1 MKIIQLENVTKIFR
15 KSHLGRVKVTT
26 GIENV
31 NLEINPGEVFGLLGL
46 NGAGKTTTIKLL
58 LGLLFPTNG
67 KVTVSGQTMPNLDVL
82 KKIGYLPEAAYINKV
97 LTGREAVNIFA
108 KLSKMPA
115 KERKWA
121 VIDILEKV
129 GMTKSADK
137 KIGEYSKGMVQRI
150 SMAQALIHNP
160 DILIMDEPITGL
172 DPLAIL
178 EVRQLIL
185 WLKAQ
190 GKTVFLS
197 SHNISEV
204 EKVCDRIAILTNGH
218 LATVVESK
226 EWANK
231 EGKLEE
237 IFTSTVQRTESIGPL
252 HFV

>member
-1 MKIIQLENVTKIFR
+1 MKVSVGVENL
-15 KSHLGRVKVTT
+15 S
-26 GIENV
+26 
-31 NLEINPGEVFGLLGL
+31 LEIDQGEVFGLLGL

-58 LGLLFPTNG
+58 LGLLFPTKG
-67 KVTVSGQTMPNLDVL
+67 KVSIRGEAMPNLNIL
-82 KKIGYLPEAAYINKV
+82 RKIGYLPEAAYINKY

-115 KERKWA
+115 QIRKKA
-121 VIDILEKV
+121 VGDILEKV
-129 GMTKSADK
+129 GMTAGADK

-178 EVRQLIL
+178 EVRQLIM
-185 WLKAQ
+185 WLKSQ

-204 EKVCDRIAILTNGH
+204 EKVCDRIAILTNGR
-218 LATVVESK
+218 LASVVSNQD
-226 EWANK
+226 WRDK
-231 EGKLEE
+231 EGRLEE
-237 IFTSTVQRTESIGPL
+237 IFTSTVKRTENIGPL
-252 HFV
+252 KFS